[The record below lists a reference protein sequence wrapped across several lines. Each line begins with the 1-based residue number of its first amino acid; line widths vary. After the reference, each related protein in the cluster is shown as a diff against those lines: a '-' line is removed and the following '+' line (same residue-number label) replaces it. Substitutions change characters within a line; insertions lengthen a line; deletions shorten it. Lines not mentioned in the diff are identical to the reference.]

1 MIINLGFYK
10 RRADLTH
17 EQFASHWTGV
27 HGPLIRSIPDI
38 GKYLFRYVQHHIV
51 LEPGHEVPGGMAFDG
66 FSEAWFHSLEARE
79 ALFALP
85 FFQKEVIEDETRF
98 IDMAATRLHLI
109 DEQRTIIRGTDATAT
124 EWALLHSN

>member
-51 LEPGHEVPGGMAFDG
+51 PEPGHDVPGGMNFDG
-66 FSEAWFHSLEARE
+66 FSEAWFYSIEARD

-98 IDMAATRLHLI
+98 IDMAATRLYLM
-109 DEQRTIIRGTDATAT
+109 DEQRTIIRGTDETAP
-124 EWALLHSN
+124 EWPLLRGD

>member
-17 EQFASHWTGV
+17 EQFAAHWTGV

-38 GKYLFRYVQHHIV
+38 DKYLFRYVQHHIV
-51 LEPGHEVPGGMAFDG
+51 PEPGHEVPGGMDFDG
-66 FSEAWFHSLEARE
+66 FSEAWFPSLEARD

-85 FFQKEVIEDETRF
+85 FFQDKVIEDETRF
-98 IDMAATRLHLI
+98 IDMAATRLYLL
-109 DEQRTIIRGTDATAT
+109 DEQRTMIRGTNETAP
-124 EWALLHSN
+124 EWESVAVI